1 METSKNSTQ
10 SWRGS
15 LYTPFASLRWTS
27 SQFSGYYLVWS
38 TDLGFYL
45 NKNCFSFLGSG
56 APKIALIVN
65 LAQFALREGSKTVHQ
80 DDTVMEKVGS
90 ISWWE
95 FSKRAHNH
103 DIFQV
108 SKNCSVD
115 FANVSLSRRKWSRPF
130 IFCQKL
136 MKTSKSLNLNT
147 ARIER
152 LSSSR
157 IVCTSNWFMWCIIMG
172 NFKRWECRRENVS
185 ELTVAACTDSLHTT
199 GTNSLSLFRIS
210 MHALPS
216 R

>member
-1 METSKNSTQ
+1 M
-10 SWRGS
+10 
-15 LYTPFASLRWTS
+15 
-27 SQFSGYYLVWS
+27 
-38 TDLGFYL
+38 
-45 NKNCFSFLGSG
+45 
-56 APKIALIVN
+56 N

-108 SKNCSVD
+108 SEKLLGRFCKR
-115 FANVSLSRRKWSRPF
+115 LPF
-130 IFCQKL
+130 KKKMIKAVFFCQKL

-157 IVCTSNWFMWCIIMG
+157 IVCASN
-172 NFKRWECRRENVS
+172 
-185 ELTVAACTDSLHTT
+185 
-199 GTNSLSLFRIS
+199 
-210 MHALPS
+210 
-216 R
+216 